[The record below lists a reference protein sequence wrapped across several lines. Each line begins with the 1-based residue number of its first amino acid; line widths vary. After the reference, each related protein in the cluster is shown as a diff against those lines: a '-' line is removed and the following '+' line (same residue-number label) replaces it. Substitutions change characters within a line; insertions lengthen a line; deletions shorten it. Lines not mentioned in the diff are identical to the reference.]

1 MNKMVYVKSV
11 KKMIIVSLLSLC
23 IMTNTVYSDVQA
35 ASVVIGGVVLTAGE
49 AFALL
54 MATLGVSATTAVAY
68 QNRDTLQ
75 AWGNEQLDS
84 FCSWMA
90 ETDEIV
96 WSAQQDVEQWALRVV
111 DGGLSTSNDMW
122 RKFKKWISSIYLRG
136 VDEPVI
142 EAPTASIDSDLSE
155 RMGIPVYVGLP
166 DMSVLGT
173 DNKYYMSAVA
183 DKENDYVIEVTINDY
198 NKTALYGYSFGNI
211 IACVSKSTVSGK
223 GIIDIYG
230 TVKGGLFSHRSF
242 IYWHKDDSYTL
253 TGEDNKYR
261 VRDYLVRGSDLT
273 AIYVSPSI
281 PLYIMK
287 SKPDFHTIHE
297 VLAGYDI
304 YGFENN
310 FPPEK
315 ENSYALNL
323 AVSNVVQ
330 DAGGL
335 DDVDIVGNGSQTG
348 VQTYPLN
355 LPSAESLPDALSDL
369 STGASTLEEF
379 NKALGLAL
387 ANLSG
392 STLITDNPDD
402 EKPISDI
409 TTEIPVDMKHFI
421 VDGLAELF
429 PFCLPFDFIDFVN
442 VLCAEP
448 QAPRIEFP
456 IKYPAGISSW
466 GTYMIEVDLS
476 VFDSVAEIM
485 RDIECLLFI
494 VGLIVITRSY
504 MIRG

>member
-1 MNKMVYVKSV
+1 MVYVKSV

-75 AWGNEQLDS
+75 AWGNEQLDL

-96 WSAQQDVEQWALRVV
+96 WSAQQDVEQWALNVI
-111 DGGLSTSNDMW
+111 DGGLSTSGDMW
-122 RKFKKWISSIYLRG
+122 KKFKKWISSIYTKNN
-136 VDEPVI
+136 DSPVI
-142 EAPTASIDSDLSE
+142 EENAFYIDALSNYFGVPVYCGLPPDEMFPYKRYFNDNILKRKNQIVCVEEKVSGYDYPVVTDCYAVATDAITIVKNQYGKQMKANISKWCNATNSGDFFSSYATGVYPSNYFSVYITSGLWETLMNSYSDLGDFE
-155 RMGIPVYVGLP
+155 
-166 DMSVLGT
+166 
-173 DNKYYMSAVA
+173 
-183 DKENDYVIEVTINDY
+183 
-198 NKTALYGYSFGNI
+198 
-211 IACVSKSTVSGK
+211 SGR
-223 GIIDIYG
+223 Y
-230 TVKGGLFSHRSF
+230 
-242 IYWHKDDSYTL
+242 
-253 TGEDNKYR
+253 
-261 VRDYLVRGSDLT
+261 
-273 AIYVSPSI
+273 
-281 PLYIMK
+281 
-287 SKPDFHTIHE
+287 
-297 VLAGYDI
+297 
-304 YGFENN
+304 
-310 FPPEK
+310 PEK
-315 ENSYALNL
+315 ESSYALNL
-323 AVSNVVQ
+323 AVAHALETADSP
-330 DAGGL
+330 
-335 DDVDIVGNGSQTG
+335 DDVELIGIGSQAG
-348 VQTYPLN
+348 AQACPLN
-355 LPSAESLPDALSDL
+355 LPSAEALPDSLAGL
-369 STGASTLEEF
+369 STGALSLEDF

-387 ANLSG
+387 ANLSN
-392 STLITDNPDD
+392 STLITEDPDN
-402 EKPISDI
+402 EKPISDV

-448 QAPRIEFP
+448 QAPKIEFP

-485 RDIECLLFI
+485 RDLECLLFI